1 MGKINRAAA
10 DAVREA
16 IDGARPRVTQRA
28 VSDEARITA
37 STWRRRMTGA
47 TAFRVDEFV
56 TVARLL
62 GKNPGEL
69 LDRIAR
75 ESA

>member
-10 DAVREA
+10 EVVREA
-16 IDGARPRVTQRA
+16 IDSARPRVTQRA
-28 VSDEARITA
+28 VADEARISA

-56 TVARLL
+56 IIAHLL

-69 LDRIAR
+69 LDQIGR